1 MAKDGYRTSQH
12 VGYNCKYCCNTT
24 WPYVCCPCWGLGGGV
39 GGAGSP
45 LWWVHSSC
53 RNYTGPQTW
62 PPKGK
67 GENRGAWW
75 QVSCSNKTQLD
86 EIILQFDCRLSC
98 YLLFWLTFTSNHPHS
113 FILCQHWSGKHKTLP
128 VSFSPVCPQWSDWFL
143 FMHPQLQKW
152 DNIAKHAL
160 AFVLHYHNLN
170 TSFLCRL
177 A

>member
-1 MAKDGYRTSQH
+1 MAKDSYRTSQH
-12 VGYNCKYCCNTT
+12 IRYNCKYCCNTT

-45 LWWVHSSC
+45 LWRAHSSC

-75 QVSCSNKTQLD
+75 QVSCSNKSWM
-86 EIILQFDCRLSC
+86 RLFC
-98 YLLFWLTFTSNHPHS
+98 NLIVDFHVICFFWLTFTSNHPHS

-128 VSFSPVCPQWSDWFL
+128 VSFSPVSTVVWLVSVYAPTASKVGQTSQTCSGICP
-143 FMHPQLQKW
+143 
-152 DNIAKHAL
+152 
-160 AFVLHYHNLN
+160 HYHNLN